1 MTVIL
6 LFKQPDCFKQQCL
19 FLLIFHVF
27 EAGIKFD
34 WVSTEI
40 QGGSKIQRLD
50 NSPKVKYSI
59 ILWTVQDWKVGNIN
73 SICVVLNIL
82 CYTLLWRHIYVS

>member
-34 WVSTEI
+34 
-40 QGGSKIQRLD
+40 
-50 NSPKVKYSI
+50 
-59 ILWTVQDWKVGNIN
+59 
-73 SICVVLNIL
+73 
-82 CYTLLWRHIYVS
+82 